1 MRYLLQGGFF
11 YIWTTLG
18 HFWTTFEDFGKTGL
32 GVMSASS
39 LVLSSLLLLLST
51 VHLPA
56 QCSRYSIQWVL
67 MTDETGTR
75 EHSNANFYNH
85 YYHYYYCLLYTFLA
99 VQDSSIGDIVSQSLS
114 HSVIF

>member
-1 MRYLLQGGFF
+1 MSNGQKHLKYGFGPLLDTFGQ
-11 YIWTTLG
+11 
-18 HFWTTFEDFGKTGL
+18 FWATFEDFGKTGL
-32 GVMSASS
+32 GVF
-39 LVLSSLLLLLST
+39 SSLLLLLST

-85 YYHYYYCLLYTFLA
+85 YYHYYYCYYYYCLL
-99 VQDSSIGDIVSQSLS
+99 
-114 HSVIF
+114 